1 MKKIQVRETSSRT
14 TYSFDVLYRPVM
26 PLFASPIL
34 QLFSDSWNYEVGSII
49 SIPELFQK
57 GARRS

>member
-1 MKKIQVRETSSRT
+1 MKDIQIKETSSQV
-14 TYSFDVLYRPVM
+14 TYSFDALYRPVT
-26 PLFASPIL
+26 PLFTSPIL